1 MTFKQL
7 RQTVRR
13 VPFRPQFGSFSDLA
27 ILALMIGVVYA

>member
-7 RQTVRR
+7 HQPVRL
-13 VPFRPQFGSFSDLA
+13 VPFRPQFGSFSHLA